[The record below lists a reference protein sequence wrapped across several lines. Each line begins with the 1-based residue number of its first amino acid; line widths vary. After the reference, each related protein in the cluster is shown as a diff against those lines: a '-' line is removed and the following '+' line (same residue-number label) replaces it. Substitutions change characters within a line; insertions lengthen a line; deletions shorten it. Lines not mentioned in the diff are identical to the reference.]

1 MIIMENLSEDSILIV
16 EKFITGK
23 RMIMGK
29 GFIPCQSDFP
39 HDCID
44 SSDFLNNDLQF
55 YWITPD
61 KYNEDGK
68 IEFKKF
74 KIKLQ

>member
-44 SSDFLNNDLQF
+44 SSGFLNNDLQF